1 MLRSIWEEEKEK
13 FINGNMV
20 RRIIVINIG
29 VFILVN
35 VINLA
40 FYIAFQ
46 FSPHDPLTRY
56 TSSPFYEN
64 YLSFFKFFSMSAD
77 WMFVLTHPWILITSM
92 FLHQGFWHI
101 LWNMLIMYWF
111 GRIVGDFIGNQ
122 RILPIYL
129 ISGLAGGLIF
139 FVTANLL
146 NYTGPNG
153 YAYGASGAVM
163 GMVVAAGTIAPEYVM
178 RLLLLGDV
186 KLKYIVVA
194 LVLLDLFSLASDVN
208 TGGHF
213 AHLGGAL
220 LGFLFV
226 RQLQEGND
234 WALPVN
240 NILDRI
246 NNLFSGLGRSNRRK
260 PKVVY
265 KNTSRIRKNQ
275 QSGSSRRGN
284 QRSDNKQ
291 NYEEKLNS
299 ILDKIKVSGYESL
312 TEEEKEFLF
321 NASKR

>member
-20 RRIIVINIG
+20 RRIIVINIA

-35 VINLA
+35 LINLA
-40 FYIAFQ
+40 FYVAFQ
-46 FSPHDPLTRY
+46 FSPHDPTARY
-56 TSSPFYEN
+56 TASPFYEN
-64 YLSFFKFFSMSAD
+64 YLTFFKFFSMSAD
-77 WMFVLTHPWILITSM
+77 WKFVLTHPWILITSM

-139 FVTANLL
+139 FLTANLL

-163 GMVVAAGTIAPEYVM
+163 GIVVAAGTIAPEYVM

-226 RQLQEGND
+226 RQLQDGSD

-246 NNLFSGLGRSNRRK
+246 NNLFSGIRRPNRRK

-265 KNTSRIRKNQ
+265 KNTSRIKKRQ
-275 QSGSSRRGN
+275 QSGGSRRGN
-284 QRSDNKQ
+284 QQSDNKQ